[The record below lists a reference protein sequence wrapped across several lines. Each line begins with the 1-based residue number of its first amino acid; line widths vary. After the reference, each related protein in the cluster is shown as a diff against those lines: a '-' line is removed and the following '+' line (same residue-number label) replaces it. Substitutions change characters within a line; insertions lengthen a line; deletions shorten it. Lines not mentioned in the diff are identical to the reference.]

1 MQLFLLSSRNRVI
14 HLFVLMTIC
23 GLVAAELVPI
33 NGTIINKFWKWFI
46 EARSDLLRNIIIAFC
61 QRPSCRRAV
70 GCLLSL
76 TGNKLCHLPLPW
88 SGGWVIGG
96 GCASAGLLTDL
107 ALSLVFVSKGQWETG
122 SQTSTA
128 DIWPHLRPTRLDTHR
143 YSSKLF
149 SLFNQSLKPFGF
161 LETSLRP
168 KKWQREDVQEK
179 IYLFKKI
186 VQNVLDI

>member
-1 MQLFLLSSRNRVI
+1 MQPFLLSSRNWGI
-14 HLFVLMTIC
+14 HFFVLKTIC

-33 NGTIINKFWKWFI
+33 NGTIVNKFWKWFM

-107 ALSLVFVSKGQWETG
+107 ALTLVFVSKCQWETG

-143 YSSKLF
+143 HSSNFFHCSINHWRCL
-149 SLFNQSLKPFGF
+149 GF
-161 LETSLRP
+161 
-168 KKWQREDVQEK
+168 
-179 IYLFKKI
+179 
-186 VQNVLDI
+186 